1 MEPAQIANICES
13 LMMLAFGASWPM
25 NLIKTI
31 RMKNPIGKS
40 FTFLWLILLGYLA
53 GVTSK
58 VIKGEYFTPL
68 TLLYVINTLMVATD
82 LTLSTVYLRRV
93 KRQQPSA

>member
-1 MEPAQIANICES
+1 MSAAEICEA

-25 NLIKTI
+25 NLLKTI

-53 GVTSK
+53 GLTSK
-58 VIKGEYFTPL
+58 IIKGEFYSPAAIL
-68 TLLYVINTLMVATD
+68 IYLNTLMVATD
-82 LTLSTVYLRRV
+82 LILSLYYLARV
-93 KRQQPSA
+93 KRQEKQI

>member
-1 MEPAQIANICES
+1 MDAAKLCEA

-40 FTFLWLILLGYLA
+40 FVFLWLILLGYLA
-53 GVTSK
+53 GLASK
-58 VIKGEYFTPL
+58 IIMREFFSPAAILIYL
-68 TLLYVINTLMVATD
+68 NTLMVATD
-82 LTLSTVYLRRV
+82 LTLSLYYLMRV
-93 KRQQPSA
+93 KRQEKQV